1 MGHVGWAMGRYGAYG
16 VGYGVCGAGHGALWA
31 VWGGL
36 WGRALWGTVGLVCCG
51 AQHRLGRYE
60 VHCGACCGAG
70 YGAGAL
76 WGAPYNFSSSP
87 QRLLWLLYDMGHLER

>member
-36 WGRALWGTVGLVCCG
+36 WGTVGLVCCG

-60 VHCGACCGAG
+60 VHCGARCGAG